1 MHCPV
6 GHGPG
11 GVRMAR
17 SNVFWGVNAL
27 RRQPL
32 SQVVARSIGIL
43 GMALLFSIGSG
54 LPPYSSYLAFKL
66 GGTLG
71 TQLSNLLL
79 IPYMGRVGAGV
90 VLCAL
95 FAGTGLLLRFR
106 PANICYLQQVVRRFV
121 GVGRWERCPV
131 GVPKNGATGA
141 SAAPNKRRC
150 ESRKTEM

>member
-1 MHCPV
+1 MGLAAYVWPV
-6 GHGPG
+6 L
-11 GVRMAR
+11 MF
-17 SNVFWGVNAL
+17 FWGVNAL
-27 RRQPL
+27 RSQPL

-95 FAGTGLLLRFR
+95 FLAALVLTTDLNLR
-106 PANICYLQQVVRRFV
+106 PAIHLLSAAGRSTVRW
-121 GVGRWERCPV
+121 GGRWERCPV
-131 GVPKNGATGA
+131 GVPKDGAIGA
-141 SAAPNKRRC
+141 SAAPKKRRC
-150 ESRKTEM
+150 ESRKTET